1 MSDQLIGKVPP
12 HSLEAEQTVL
22 GAMMLDRNALETAI
36 NHLKPDH
43 FYFEANREIFE
54 AAKNLSLQHQPVDL
68 LTVTEALKKRKTID
82 QVGGIAYLA
91 DLSENIATTR
101 NIEAYC
107 KIIEEKS
114 IIRELITAAEE
125 IKKRGLDDSG
135 EAKAL
140 IELAESRI
148 FAISQERQQRD
159 FSHMREIILTVFNQL
174 EERAGNDGELTGLTT
189 GFREID
195 SMTAGLQP
203 SDFILIAAR
212 PSMGKTALALNM
224 ALNASV
230 KGQAKVAIFS
240 LEMSK
245 EQLVQRILSME
256 SLVESNKLRTGKLE
270 DEDWEKITY
279 ASGVISAADI
289 FIDDTPGITLF
300 EIASKCR
307 RLKSQKGLD
316 IIIVD
321 YLQLMEGSGG
331 ESRQQEISNISR
343 GLKGL
348 AREMSC
354 PVVSLSQLSRA
365 PEQRQNHR
373 PILSDLRESGAIE
386 QDADI
391 VMFLYRDEYYKD
403 KDGLDDENYTKRGIA
418 EVIIAKHRNGPVG
431 TVELSWVD
439 RFTKFTDLPRH

>member
-1 MSDQLIGKVPP
+1 
-12 HSLEAEQTVL
+12 
-22 GAMMLDRNALETAI
+22 LDRNALETTI
-36 NHLKPDH
+36 NRLRDRY
-43 FYFEANREIFE
+43 FYFEANREIF
-54 AAKNLSLQHQPVDL
+54 AAARSLTLKNHPVDL
-68 LTVTEALKKRKTID
+68 LTVTEELRIRKTLD
-82 QVGGIAYLA
+82 QVGGIEYLA
-91 DLSENIATTR
+91 GLSDNIATTR
-101 NIEAYC
+101 NTEAYC
-107 KIIEEKS
+107 RIIEEKA
-114 IIRELITAAEE
+114 IIRELIEAAEE
-125 IKKRGLDDSG
+125 IKARGLDSTS
-135 EAKAL
+135 ESKAL

-148 FAISQERQQRD
+148 FAISQERQHRD
-159 FSHMREIILTVFNQL
+159 FAHMREIVLDVFNLL
-174 EERAGNDGELTGLTT
+174 EERAGHEGEMTGLTT
-189 GFREID
+189 GFKEID
-195 SMTAGLQP
+195 LMTAGLQK

-212 PSMGKTALALNM
+212 PSMGKTALALNI
-224 ALNASV
+224 ALNSAT
-230 KGQAKVAIFS
+230 KAKAKVAIYS

-270 DEDWEKITY
+270 DEDWDKITY
-279 ASGVISAADI
+279 ASGIISDAEI
-289 FIDDTPGITLF
+289 YIDDTPGITLF

-307 RLKSQKGLD
+307 RLKAQKGLD
-316 IIIVD
+316 LVFVD

-348 AREMSC
+348 ARELEC

-391 VMFLYRDEYYKD
+391 VMFLYRDEYYQD
-403 KDGLDDENYTKRGIA
+403 KEGLEEDNYTKRGIA

-439 RFTKFTDLPRH
+439 RFTKFTDLPRN